1 MSSTQPPQPSYLPFL
16 APSMDTQEILQVLQS
31 QQTNAMI
38 SGGTEKVIDTIN
50 RDTRFLNQNIID
62 GTARTVGAIETHS
75 LGLRDAIERNSAG
88 ISGAVERTSSATQ
101 SAIERIAGE
110 GRITTLTADAAT
122 RQAAADANRDIQV
135 SIERT
140 AANNFNA
147 IEKNALESRLA
158 GAVMDSASRQASAD
172 QARDIIGAIE
182 RNAGEGRLT
191 TVTTDAETRNIIT
204 DSRRDVTDNLN
215 RGVNELLFAVNSS
228 ANETRISSLQSNS
241 DLRNQ
246 LANGLSQM
254 LLADSANTNLL
265 VSKLDN
271 NHSQAI
277 LENHRLS
284 DRNALQNAR
293 DHSEILL
300 EGQKQTTHIVGDL
313 AAISKQGSDHYAS
326 LIIEGNRNKEMLAAQ
341 AANHFA
347 ISQLEQQKVKEAI
360 MEKLAEAKYEGLKN
374 KESLAAQLADHNSD
388 IKSTVRAL
396 DENRVR
402 DSLNVA
408 SNEVNL
414 LKYLAPLH
422 HHHHRHSRSR
432 SPSRHYNITNIY
444 EDERDY
450 YGGRGRRGGRGS
462 RSSDRGS
469 DRGSDDGRR
478 R

>member
-1 MSSTQPPQPSYLPFL
+1 MSATQPTQPSFYPFL
-16 APSMDTQEILQVLQS
+16 APTMDTQEILQVLQN
-31 QQTNAMI
+31 QQTNSMI

-50 RDTRFLNQNIID
+50 RDTRFLNQNITD
-62 GTARTVGAIETHS
+62 GTARTVGAIESHS
-75 LGLRDAIERNSAG
+75 LGLRDSIERNSAG
-88 ISGAVERTSSATQ
+88 ISGAVERTSAATQ

-110 GRITTLTADAAT
+110 GRLTTVTTDAAT

-140 AANNFNA
+140 AGNNFNA
-147 IEKNALESRLA
+147 IERNALESRLA
-158 GAVMDSASRQASAD
+158 GAVMDSATRQAAAD
-172 QARDIIGAIE
+172 QARDIMTSIE
-182 RNAGEGRLT
+182 RNSGENRLT
-191 TVTTDAETRNIIT
+191 TVTTDGQTRSIIT
-204 DSRRDVTDNLN
+204 ESRRDIIESVN
-215 RGVNELLFAVNSS
+215 RGTNELMSALNST
-228 ANETRISSLQSNS
+228 ANETRISGLQSNA

-254 LLADSANTNLL
+254 LMSDSANATVLGT
-265 VSKLDN
+265 KIDN

-284 DRNALQNAR
+284 DRNAFQAAR
-293 DHSEILL
+293 DHAQILL
-300 EGQKQTTHIVGDL
+300 EGEKQTTQITSGL
-313 AAISKQGSDHYAS
+313 AALSKQGGDNYAS

-374 KESLAAQLADHNSD
+374 KESLASQLADHNSD

-414 LKYLAPLH
+414 LKYLGPL
-422 HHHHRHSRSR
+422 RYRSRSRSR
-432 SPSRHYNITNIY
+432 SPSRHYNITNVY
-444 EDERDY
+444 EDERPYGDY
-450 YGGRGRRGGRGS
+450 HRRGRRGGRGG
-462 RSSDRGS
+462 R
-469 DRGSDDGRR
+469 DDDHGDDDEGRR
-478 R
+478 